1 MSSSGP
7 YTLIQWGDD
16 PLRHHFIDHEGRMA
30 FTVKEVDRNP
40 NIIIRVAR
48 ETAWSQHYPSVLGP
62 DNAYLYLGPEST
74 MGYVI
79 YGNNPTNL
87 AMHYF
92 LRPGKQPQTIS
103 RYFRCQNGKDYK
115 WKVTSHRMEVRAH
128 SSAAVSFV
136 FASVDYFPSSALA
149 MADAPHFT
157 LQCFDGRTSIAVWEV
172 SPPREEYFAKLT
184 ITQKGMAIVT
194 EVMTSLIINRMCQA
208 LGW

>member
-1 MSSSGP
+1 
-7 YTLIQWGDD
+7 
-16 PLRHHFIDHEGRMA
+16 
-30 FTVKEVDRNP
+30 
-40 NIIIRVAR
+40 
-48 ETAWSQHYPSVLGP
+48 
-62 DNAYLYLGPEST
+62 

-92 LRPGKQPQTIS
+92 LRPGKQPQTMYVPLPLCLSSLFSIS
-103 RYFRCQNGKDYK
+103 ARCPTITSTQSYLFHVLDPGILGVRMARTTSGRSLHIAWRFVHIFRHCLFCL
-115 WKVTSHRMEVRAH
+115 RLCRL
-128 SSAAVSFV
+128 
-136 FASVDYFPSSALA
+136 FPL
-149 MADAPHFT
+149 PPPLLWLTLLIFT

>member
-1 MSSSGP
+1 MSSNGP

-16 PLRHHFIDHEGRMA
+16 PLRHHYIDHEGRMA

-40 NIIIRVAR
+40 NILIRVAR

-79 YGNNPTNL
+79 YGNNPTNFP
-87 AMHYF
+87 MHYF
-92 LRPGKQPQTIS
+92 LRPGKQPQSTS

-115 WKVTSHRMEVRAH
+115 WKVTTHRME
-128 SSAAVSFV
+128 
-136 FASVDYFPSSALA
+136 
-149 MADAPHFT
+149 
-157 LQCFDGRTSIAVWEV
+157 CFDGRTSIAVWDV
-172 SPPREEYFAKLT
+172 SHPSEEYFAKLV
-184 ITQKGMAIVT
+184 ITQKGMGIVT
-194 EVMTSLIINRMCQA
+194 EILTSLIVNRMCLA